1 MRRKATVALFL
12 ALAMVACSLSAAA
25 AYADGYYGDSYY
37 EVSAT
42 IDGRTVYGRTS
53 VLNRDYEA
61 YVFGEVYRYNTRDV
75 YTTVGPLEEMLSVS
89 FSADMSFVPLRLQTQ
104 HCINGV
110 LAKTLNVYN

>member
-1 MRRKATVALFL
+1 MREKQQLRCFWL
-12 ALAMVACSLSAAA
+12 LAMVACSLSAAA

-61 YVFGEVYRYNTRDV
+61 YALVRFIVIIQETCIRRSAPWT
-75 YTTVGPLEEMLSVS
+75 EMLSVS

-110 LAKTLNVYN
+110 LVKTLNVYN

>member
-37 EVSAT
+37 EASAT

-104 HCINGV
+104 HRINGV
-110 LAKTLNVYN
+110 LVKTLIVNT

>member
-61 YVFGEVYRYNTRDV
+61 YVLVRFIVIIQETCIRR
-75 YTTVGPLEEMLSVS
+75 
-89 FSADMSFVPLRLQTQ
+89 SAPWRK
-104 HCINGV
+104 C
-110 LAKTLNVYN
+110 